1 MGLFDQSKQGLK
13 KTAQLLKTDIRDLFK
28 SRGRLVDDAFLT
40 ELFEMLVKT
49 GLDVEAAGETV
60 EDVRTAFRA
69 RVVEMDEVLV
79 RIKEKLMSLLTTDH

>member
-13 KTAQLLKTDIRDLFK
+13 KTARLLKTDIRDLFK
-28 SRGRLVDDAFLT
+28 SRGRLVDDAFLA

-49 GLDVEAAGETV
+49 GLGVEPAGETV

-69 RVVEMDEVLV
+69 RVVEMDEVLA
-79 RIKEKLMSLLTTDH
+79 RIEVKFRSLLTTDN